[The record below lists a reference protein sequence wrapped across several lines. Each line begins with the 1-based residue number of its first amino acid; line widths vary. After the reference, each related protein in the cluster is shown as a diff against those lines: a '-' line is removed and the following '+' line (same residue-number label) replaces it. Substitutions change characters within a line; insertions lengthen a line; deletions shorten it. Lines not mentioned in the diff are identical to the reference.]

1 MAVVAAV
8 AVARKWPEGII
19 RVTILIRFSFS
30 IESYANEPNQAKQTE
45 EEREE
50 ERDGRGE
57 ENQGR
62 VAMTTG
68 RERRWMAGRL
78 MKQGARA
85 DDDRK
90 PKRKRATKW
99 RHSPCATFSRSLVSF
114 FFRSFYGVV
123 PRVSFLL
130 LFRLLFA
137 FFRCIFFVS
146 ARFYAAARRRQLKRK

>member
-114 FFRSFYGVV
+114 FFFVLFT
-123 PRVSFLL
+123 VSFLEFHFYYCFVCFL
-130 LFRLLFA
+130 PSFVVFFLFRPVFTLRLA
-137 FFRCIFFVS
+137 D
-146 ARFYAAARRRQLKRK
+146 AN